1 MTFEIINSYYSKITQ
16 ILEDLK
22 QTSNKHYIDR
32 NKGKLFEYIAAIYHK
47 VKLYDDIP
55 VNIKKTLNLPISD
68 YAFNSAG
75 VDLIDTNNKIF
86 YQCKNYPRTKL
97 TPNHLGTFFATC
109 IKHRKNCYT
118 GNISITEQTQTI
130 NLNDLDDIK
139 LTVIPDN
146 DCNKI
151 INDAYS
157 FVPEDTGDNI
167 VLRDY
172 QIDVLNLIDKFDNY
186 SFQLPCG
193 TGKSIIIAEYINR
206 HPELKIVVF
215 TPSIYL
221 ANEMCKLIKHPVNRI
236 FSDKTTDEKYNHS
249 VVVYNSWKNLQ
260 NDYDILF
267 VDEAHHYENNAHRM
281 KSFKV
286 PRKYLFSATLKK
298 PDYIYT
304 FDEAIANKYIVDF
317 NLNIH
322 YVKEVNHQAAA
333 DLLNK
338 YLEYQH
344 VIVYCNTKTEC
355 IKLTKVLTANNITA
369 KCIHSG
375 MNQRDISANISE
387 FKEGNI
393 RILVNCYIID
403 EGVDIKNCECAFFYE
418 NRNSKVQLIQCIGRT
433 QRLYLCKSHGN
444 FICMCNNDTKDL
456 ACQYLNVLSDETFYT
471 NSYNRLKFHN
481 DISTFDEYNDEYTDE
496 LIDDELEEYNEL
508 EEFERFII
516 ENVYSNEY
524 VLNLCREY
532 YNEFKKLPKS
542 KEIYKEWKI
551 GGFIDRLKRG
561 KNKHIKEQVEKIF
574 NQKIEVTRT
583 ITKSII
589 KIPDEEKIKLC
600 NEFYNEYKK
609 LPKSKEIYKGW
620 NIGEFIRGLKK
631 GCHKHL
637 KLQVENIFHQKIELY
652 KK

>member
-1 MTFEIINSYYSKITQ
+1 MTFENINSYYSKIVQ

-22 QTSNKHYIDR
+22 QTSNQHYIDR

-47 VKLYDDIP
+47 VKLYNDIP

-75 VDLIDTNNKIF
+75 VDLIDTNKKIF

-97 TPNHLGTFFATC
+97 TPKHLGTFFATC
-109 IKHRKNCYT
+109 IKHRKNGYT
-118 GNISITEQTQTI
+118 GNITITEQTQTI
-130 NLNDLDDIK
+130 NLSDLDDIK
-139 LTVIPDN
+139 LNVIPDN

-151 INDAYS
+151 ISDAYS
-157 FVPEDTGDNI
+157 FVPEDTGDNVI
-167 VLRDY
+167 LRDY

-260 NDYDILF
+260 NNYDVLF

-304 FDEAIANKYIVDF
+304 FDEAIANNYIVDF

-333 DLLNK
+333 ELLNK

-355 IKLTKVLTANNITA
+355 IKLTQVLTANNITT

-375 MNQRDISANISE
+375 MSTQEISANISE
-387 FKEGNI
+387 FKEGNL
-393 RILVNCYIID
+393 RVLVNCYIID

-433 QRLYLCKSHGN
+433 QRIFPCKSHGN

-456 ACQYLNVLSDETFYT
+456 ACQYLKILSDETFYT

-481 DISTFDEYNDEYTDE
+481 DIATFDEYNDELT
-496 LIDDELEEYNEL
+496 DDELEEYNEL
-508 EEFERFII
+508 EELEELERFII

-524 VLNLCREY
+524 ILNLCKEF
-532 YNEFKKLPKS
+532 YNEYKRLPKGRE
-542 KEIYKEWKI
+542 KYKDYGIAE
-551 GGFIDRLKRG
+551 FIDRLKQG
-561 KNKHIKEQVEKIF
+561 KNKHIKEQI
-574 NQKIEVTRT
+574 
-583 ITKSII
+583 
-589 KIPDEEKIKLC
+589 
-600 NEFYNEYKK
+600 
-609 LPKSKEIYKGW
+609 
-620 NIGEFIRGLKK
+620 
-631 GCHKHL
+631 
-637 KLQVENIFHQKIELY
+637 ENIFHQKIEPIRTVVKISAEEKIELCKQFYNEY
-652 KK
+652 KRLPKYNDKVKNWPIGVFICSLKQGNSKSLKSQIEEIFECKL